1 VLRTLCCALYHYC
14 SHTYVA
20 IASAIAGSVLTEHHS
35 TTAKLLDCLTL
46 QVYEIKNSAAATAAD
61 VKFILDISYKVE
73 LSAERAF
80 HYLAF
85 APDFEATGCFYA
97 TYNKKSDGHNLQ
109 ASAARTIYLSM

>member
-1 VLRTLCCALYHYC
+1 
-14 SHTYVA
+14 
-20 IASAIAGSVLTEHHS
+20 
-35 TTAKLLDCLTL
+35 
-46 QVYEIKNSAAATAAD
+46 VYEIKNSATATAAD

-109 ASAARTIYLSM
+109 ASASADYALRTAHCVVHFLACVKPDPTEVQLLVAEVVYLNLLLFWSVT